1 MVPVEQSAGD
11 SHGDPEV
18 TTSIGWGVLHLF
30 CKVQPGKT
38 SAESI
43 ISAVAKV
50 VDDSHQV
57 VGVAMFG
64 HKADLGFMAIGPDLW
79 RLRSLQSGLQSAGLE
94 ICDSYVSMTELS
106 EYSADLPEEMKTKR
120 LYPQLP
126 PDGKRA
132 YCFYPMSRRRETIGN
147 WYTLD
152 FDNRR
157 EMMMEHGKSGRNFRG
172 RIVQLIT
179 GSTGVDDHEWGVTLF
194 GEHLDD
200 LKEAVYTMR
209 FDEASAVY
217 GDFGRFYTGLVAD
230 DLSTVLKRIGL

>member
-1 MVPVEQSAGD
+1 MVPVEQSARD
-11 SHGDPEV
+11 SYDDFEV
-18 TTSIGWGVLHLF
+18 TTSVGLGVLHLF
-30 CKVQPGKT
+30 CKIQPGKT
-38 SAESI
+38 RADSI
-43 ISAVAKV
+43 LSVTADA
-50 VDDSHQV
+50 VDDNHQV
-57 VGVAMFG
+57 LGVAMLG

-79 RLRSLQSGLQSAGLE
+79 RLRTLQAGLQSAGLE
-94 ICDSYVSMTELS
+94 VCDSYVSMTELS
-106 EYSADLPEEMKTKR
+106 EYSADLPDEMKSQR

-126 PDGKRA
+126 PAGKRA

-152 FDNRR
+152 FDDRR

-200 LKEAVYTMR
+200 LKDAVYTMR